1 MLNETVKAFPRVYE
15 HAALIQNEATLGTAW
30 AALPGP
36 RDKMQGRP
44 GADTMKV
51 PRTAP
56 HARCLRICRC
66 RASVAGK
73 VCQVR

>member
-56 HARCLRICRC
+56 HARRLRI
-66 RASVAGK
+66 
-73 VCQVR
+73 